1 MFAKAGRCSDYLGL
15 AEDERIVLLTDELA
29 SPRLLHS
36 PYLEYA
42 AETAG
47 ELAIFFSARDLK
59 EKYGDA
65 ALPNCIISKTDG
77 VSDLLEVALLLKEA
91 GLLKPGKPAAMAM
104 NVIPLFETI
113 ADLRQAS
120 VTMATVLDLP
130 VYRALVAARGDEQEV
145 MLGYSDSNKDG
156 GFRTSGWELYKT
168 EIELAKVFARHGVR
182 LTLFHGRGGSVGRGG
197 GPSYQAILAQPAGAV
212 SGQVRI
218 TEQGALIAA
227 KYANPDVCRRNL
239 EILAAATLEATLLD
253 NENRVESAEG
263 GSTLEHG
270 HDSGQERPGHCRTLR

>member
-1 MFAKAGRCSDYLGL
+1 MLLEEL
-15 AEDERIVLLTDELA
+15 ATPRPLA
-29 SPRLLHS
+29 SPWIDYS
-36 PYLEYA
+36 E
-42 AETAG
+42 ESQG
-47 ELAIFFSARDLK
+47 ELAIFRAARAAHLR
-59 EKYGDA
+59 YGKA
-65 ALPNCIISKTDG
+65 AVPNCIISKTDG

-182 LTLFHGRGGSVGRGG
+182 LTLFHGRGGSAGRGG
-197 GPSYQAILAQPAGAV
+197 RSVLPGDSGPARRGRLGTSADHRARRGDRLQIRQPGRGPAQPGD
-212 SGQVRI
+212 SRRGYPGGNSPGQR
-218 TEQGALIAA
+218 E
-227 KYANPDVCRRNL
+227 
-239 EILAAATLEATLLD
+239 
-253 NENRVESAEG
+253 
-263 GSTLEHG
+263 
-270 HDSGQERPGHCRTLR
+270 PGRKRGRWLNFRTWT